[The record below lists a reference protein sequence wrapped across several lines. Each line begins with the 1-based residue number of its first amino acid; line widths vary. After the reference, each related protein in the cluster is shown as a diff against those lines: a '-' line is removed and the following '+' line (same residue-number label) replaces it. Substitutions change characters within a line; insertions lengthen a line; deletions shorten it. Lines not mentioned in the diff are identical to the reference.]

1 MPTLIPPTPITAF
14 PGPLPNVLDSAF
26 RQQALVWVNHLTTV
40 KIGEFN
46 ALLANVNNNAGAA
59 AESAEYAETSRG
71 QAQTFAQQAATSAAS
86 GAAQIAVP
94 WTTSTVGTSGAGAT
108 PPTVVY
114 DPLNSPGLTY
124 RCIAPVGPTST
135 RPKDD
140 PTKWAVLGA
149 SASTGLP
156 VPQANRFTRW
166 DAAGTALVNV
176 DMSAVSASALIGVQD
191 GASASTVD
199 AMLQRLSADTA
210 KAQIILATEAAIDSD
225 ATLGSLQPNRF
236 YRSSS
241 PNKLFFATA
250 ANSYFQ
256 VNAGGGGAG
265 AYVPKV
271 VVIGDSSAAQHPLQS
286 DCWPK
291 LLADRMRQLGAPID
305 LINLSVGGWTWNK
318 ANTLAVYNGK
328 TMVQQA
334 IAEVPDVLLIALGAN
349 DLGLRV
355 EGRTLA
361 QCQADCSTALN
372 ALRAA
377 LPSAVIVIVSE
388 YLYDATCFSTP
399 GTTLLNKGTLPGLMQ
414 KKASGI
420 LTDAYCPEMLDDT
433 ASSPQ
438 KTNFA
443 EWLSLDAHARS
454 HGAVNGAFSM
464 HIWRAARLGCIGLD
478 GVHLNMLGQ
487 HILMGHA
494 LKAVKTVPALLAKW
508 PQISTNQLAQW
519 TDPDT
524 LFTGLFTQSG
534 TSWVQKA
541 ASASI
546 YELFVGKQ
554 WGGTPLLRPESWWAP
569 SGGRIAPVEATANKL
584 LTAWRAE
591 GCLPMSQVAVSVDDG
606 AFAAGSAPATDARGN
621 AFALLDTKSL
631 AAGVRTLRYKC
642 GDEVH
647 GPYSVTMD
655 PPNTGVARSLLS
667 QRYNGAT
674 TAFAN
679 AWTTIPFGASVEAQG
694 VPGAWSGSTYTA
706 NATGYHRIDFV
717 VTGQRVSGAPVPWGY
732 FTAVAVVNGVR
743 RLLGSTGASL
753 GDTGGGDQG
762 VILGSA
768 GGATVYL
775 AVGGTVSVQVISSQN
790 TTILSGAD
798 GYSTTLTISHEGD

>member
-1 MPTLIPPTPITAF
+1 M
-14 PGPLPNVLDSAF
+14 
-26 RQQALVWVNHLTTV
+26 
-40 KIGEFN
+40 
-46 ALLANVNNNAGAA
+46 
-59 AESAEYAETSRG
+59 
-71 QAQTFAQQAATSAAS
+71 
-86 GAAQIAVP
+86 
-94 WTTSTVGTSGAGAT
+94 
-108 PPTVVY
+108 
-114 DPLNSPGLTY
+114 
-124 RCIAPVGPTST
+124 
-135 RPKDD
+135 
-140 PTKWAVLGA
+140 
-149 SASTGLP
+149 
-156 VPQANRFTRW
+156 PQANRFTRW

-210 KAQIILATEAAIDSD
+210 KAQIILATEAAIDSA

-349 DLGLRV
+349 DLALRV

-361 QCQADCSTALN
+361 QCQADCGAALN

-420 LTDAYCPEMLDDT
+420 LTGAYCPEMLDDT

-443 EWLSLDAHARS
+443 EWLSLDPRILKVRGANRVSDGRPLEILNYEDLGAR
-454 HGAVNGAFSM
+454 GIRF
-464 HIWRAARLGCIGLD
+464 D
-478 GVHLNMLGQ
+478 GRVGPL
-487 HILMGHA
+487 
-494 LKAVKTVPALLAKW
+494 
-508 PQISTNQLAQW
+508 STLV
-519 TDPDT
+519 
-524 LFTGLFTQSG
+524 FGM
-534 TSWVQKA
+534 
-541 ASASI
+541 
-546 YELFVGKQ
+546 E
-554 WGGTPLLRPESWWAP
+554 E
-569 SGGRIAPVEATANKL
+569 NKL
-584 LTAWRAE
+584 RVTPKA
-591 GCLPMSQVAVSVDDG
+591 
-606 AFAAGSAPATDARGN
+606 
-621 AFALLDTKSL
+621 SL
-631 AAGVRTLRYKC
+631 ADAIKLLVFRL
-642 GDEVH
+642 
-647 GPYSVTMD
+647 PL
-655 PPNTGVARSLLS
+655 TG
-667 QRYNGAT
+667 
-674 TAFAN
+674 
-679 AWTTIPFGASVEAQG
+679 I
-694 VPGAWSGSTYTA
+694 SGSDDPE
-706 NATGYHRIDFV
+706 I
-717 VTGQRVSGAPVPWGY
+717 
-732 FTAVAVVNGVR
+732 
-743 RLLGSTGASL
+743 GS
-753 GDTGGGDQG
+753 Q
-762 VILGSA
+762 
-768 GGATVYL
+768 
-775 AVGGTVSVQVISSQN
+775 
-790 TTILSGAD
+790 
-798 GYSTTLTISHEGD
+798 HH